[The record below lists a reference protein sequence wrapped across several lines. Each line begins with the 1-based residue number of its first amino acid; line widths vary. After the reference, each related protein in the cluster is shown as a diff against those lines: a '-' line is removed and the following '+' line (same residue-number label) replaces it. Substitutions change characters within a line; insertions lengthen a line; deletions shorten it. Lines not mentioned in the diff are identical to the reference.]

1 MANNIF
7 KHIRVRRPKRSSFDL
22 SHDVKLTMNMG
33 KLVPFLCEEVVP
45 GDTWFN
51 KSNILLRFAPLKAPV
66 MHRINLY
73 THFYYVP
80 FRLLWEDYE
89 EFITGGEDGRSAPS
103 FPRLEV
109 GQSEHPNNDF
119 YDADD
124 LWSPGSLADYLNYPT
139 TESHSFG
146 GIQVS
151 ALPFRAY
158 QMIYNEY
165 YRDENLELDLD
176 INLSSGKITFDS
188 DEYKKLLTLRDR
200 AWAKDYFTSALPWTQ
215 RGPQQNVPIVG
226 TAEIDG
232 SQRLTFTPTTGQ
244 GTVGTERGS
253 NLVWAD
259 GVGTSR
265 ASLHSNALETV
276 GGSSPSS
283 FAALGLASTEGTS
296 GSNGARIDI
305 DNSNALSL
313 EGVQVSLNGGTFNI
327 NDLRRANR
335 IQKWL
340 ERQARGGSRYI
351 EALLAH
357 FGVESDDLRLQR
369 PEFLG
374 GGRTPVQIGDVL
386 QTSESTQSSPQGQ
399 PSGTGFAFGTS
410 NSFKR
415 TFKERG
421 LIIGIMSVMPVP
433 SYTEGLPRAYKK
445 FDKFDFYWPEFAQL
459 GEQEIYNYELSLKDS
474 SVAYDTFGYA
484 PRYAEYKYIPGRS
497 HGDFKT
503 TLDFWT
509 LNRKFASQP
518 TLSEEFIHCN
528 AEDDSLNRIF
538 AVQDA
543 GFSPLWVQIYNETK
557 ARRPMPYLPEPSL

>member
-45 GDTWFN
+45 GDTWYN

-80 FRLLWEDYE
+80 FRLLWDEYE

-103 FPRLEV
+103 FPRLEI

-146 GIQVS
+146 GMQVS

-226 TAEIDG
+226 IGEVLD
-232 SQRLTFTPTTGQ
+232 SQHPSFVRGQ
-244 GTVGTERGS
+244 GES
-253 NLVWAD
+253 I
-259 GVGTSR
+259 
-265 ASLHSNALETV
+265 
-276 GGSSPSS
+276 SSYVDFGNPSS
-283 FAALGLASTEGTS
+283 SNSTPLLFREAMESVSGQSPVTQRGYLGVFDQPGADSGVVAA
-296 GSNGARIDI
+296 I
-305 DNSNALSL
+305 DNSKNLDLS
-313 EGVQVSLNGGTFNI
+313 GVEVSLNGGTFNI

-474 SVAYDTFGYA
+474 TVAYDTFGYA

-528 AEDDSLNRIF
+528 ADEDDLNRIF

-543 GFSPLWVQIYNETK
+543 GFAPLWVQIYNETK

>member
-7 KHIRVRRPKRSSFDL
+7 KHIRVRKPKRSSFDL

-45 GDTWFN
+45 GDTWYN

-66 MHRINLY
+66 MHRINLF

-80 FRLLWEDYE
+80 FRLLWDEYE
-89 EFITGGEDGRSAPS
+89 EFITGGDDGRSSPS
-103 FPRLEV
+103 FPRLEI
-109 GQSEHPNNDF
+109 GQNSHPNNDF
-119 YDADD
+119 YDSDG

-146 GIQVS
+146 GMQVS

-158 QMIYNEY
+158 QMIYNEF

-226 TAEIDG
+226 TGEVLESQHPSFVRGLGESISSYVDFGTPSSSSRSSLLFRDAMESVG
-232 SQRLTFTPTTGQ
+232 GQSPLSQRGYLGVLDQPG
-244 GTVGTERGS
+244 
-253 NLVWAD
+253 AD
-259 GVGTSR
+259 SGV
-265 ASLHSNALETV
+265 V
-276 GGSSPSS
+276 
-283 FAALGLASTEGTS
+283 AA
-296 GSNGARIDI
+296 I
-305 DNSNALSL
+305 DNSKNLDLS
-313 EGVQVSLNGGTFNI
+313 GVEVSLNGGTFNI

-386 QTSESTQSSPQGQ
+386 QTSESTQNSPQGQ

-474 SVAYDTFGYA
+474 NVAYDAFGYA

-518 TLSEEFIHCN
+518 TLSEDFIHCN
-528 AEDDSLNRIF
+528 ADEDDLNRIF
-538 AVQDA
+538 AVQDS